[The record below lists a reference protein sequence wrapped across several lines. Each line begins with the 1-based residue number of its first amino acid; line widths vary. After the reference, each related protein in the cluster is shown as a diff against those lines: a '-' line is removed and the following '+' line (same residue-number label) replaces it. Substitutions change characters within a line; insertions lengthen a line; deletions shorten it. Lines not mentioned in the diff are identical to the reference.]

1 MIGALKIATI
11 AVIGGVKT
19 PVNVNFLE
27 GGGKCLKRLMSVS
40 VRESVP
46 PGSKYLWSTSYVP
59 GTVLEPYKWN
69 PHLLHLAGSS
79 LPLSYQGSSS
89 YMQS

>member
-1 MIGALKIATI
+1 M
-11 AVIGGVKT
+11 IGGVKT

-59 GTVLEPYKWN
+59 GTVLEPYKC
-69 PHLLHLAGSS
+69 AFTFVTSS
-79 LPLSYQGSSS
+79 LSLGHVRLKGLGDTQVEV
-89 YMQS
+89 M